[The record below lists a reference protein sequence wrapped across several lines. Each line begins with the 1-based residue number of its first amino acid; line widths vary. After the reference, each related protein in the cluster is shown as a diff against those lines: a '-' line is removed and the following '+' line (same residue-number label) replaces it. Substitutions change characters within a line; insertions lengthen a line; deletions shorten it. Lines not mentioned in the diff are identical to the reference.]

1 MLIVEAVEMTV
12 ISITLPGE
20 LLTKFDEFMK
30 TRGYYSRSEAF
41 RDAIRNLIAESDIAK
56 TETGEVAATI
66 MITCDYARR
75 DVDLRMTEVRHEFD
89 DVVVENVHRHIDD
102 KYCLEIFIAQ
112 GKNKRILDLI
122 GRVRGMRGIQQVKAL
137 FMSL

>member
-1 MLIVEAVEMTV
+1 VTV
-12 ISITLPGE
+12 ISITLPSD
-20 LLTKFDEFMK
+20 LLIKFGEFMK

-41 RDAIRNLIAESDIAK
+41 RDAIRSLIAESDIAK

-75 DVDLRMTEVRHEFD
+75 DVDLKITEVRHEFD
-89 DVVVENVHRHIDD
+89 DVVVENVHRHIAD

-112 GKNKRILDLI
+112 GTNQRIVDLI
-122 GRVRGMRGIQQVKAL
+122 GRIRGMRGIQQVKAM